1 MGQRV
6 LKNGIEADWTEW
18 VERPGWH
25 DHPLPSMAIHLP
37 GSAFRRPRAPR
48 WKVAAAHIEPFSPSR
63 WSDLQ
68 LQVSEE
74 FTGFEEL
81 KLYIYR
87 SQKSFTGL
95 RRVYRF

>member
-37 GSAFRRPRAPR
+37 GSAFRRPHAPR
-48 WKVAAAHIEPFSPSR
+48 WKGAAAHIEPFSPSR

-74 FTGFEEL
+74 FTGFEEEA
-81 KLYIYR
+81 
-87 SQKSFTGL
+87 F
-95 RRVYRF
+95 